1 MKHERMIVQLAEIER
16 HIALGKEL
24 VERQQALIDELVQ
37 SGERAENERALLA
50 TFKSVLAQHERR
62 RAQLRHDVE
71 EQPGTN

>member
-16 HIALGKEL
+16 HIALGKQH
-24 VERQQALIDELVQ
+24 VEHQQALIDELIQ

-62 RAQLRHDVE
+62 RAQLRHDLK
-71 EQPGTN
+71 EQPETN